1 MIVASGDKSSVLVEE
16 GSTLHCRRCQQK
28 HRQVGAIQPIC
39 KTLCSVGLDILASTR
54 FFSVRRMESSE
65 RFCYVDP

>member
-1 MIVASGDKSSVLVEE
+1 M
-16 GSTLHCRRCQQK
+16 LHCRRCQQNIDK
-28 HRQVGAIQPIC
+28 YGAIQPIC

>member
-16 GSTLHCRRCQQK
+16 GSTFTAEGVNK
-28 HRQVGAIQPIC
+28 NIDKYGAIQPIC